1 MNSIIKNRLFF
12 AKKLQEEIDKWEKTI
27 GFSAPEESDLP
38 STIRYNSHLQFKINE
53 ALEQISG
60 ELSYS
65 YIQIYK
71 DLQDSER
78 VSWSGTAH
86 EIREVLTNLL
96 RLLAPDEKVTS
107 ESWYQ
112 QVKNTSGPTQKHRV
126 KYILLNRSAGSK
138 ERAVVKQVTKLDEM
152 IEDLVRSTYKRASD
166 AAHRHK
172 TKSEVSRILRYFE
185 TFAIDLL
192 NIEI

>member
-96 RLLAPDEKVTS
+96 RLLAPDEKVT
-107 ESWYQ
+107 
-112 QVKNTSGPTQKHRV
+112 
-126 KYILLNRSAGSK
+126 
-138 ERAVVKQVTKLDEM
+138 
-152 IEDLVRSTYKRASD
+152 
-166 AAHRHK
+166 
-172 TKSEVSRILRYFE
+172 
-185 TFAIDLL
+185 
-192 NIEI
+192 